1 MKAVLNS
8 LEEVAESLRTEY
20 EARDGRFFLKVDGDY
35 PPLVEANT
43 KLTEFRD
50 NNRTLN
56 SAVTQLRTD
65 LKKFDGIDPVEVPK
79 LKAKVAELEQ
89 GGIKNPNDVAQA
101 IKDAVSK
108 AVGPL
113 EAKLLEREQSENTAR
128 EALARTGLENKLRE
142 AGAKAGIDE
151 RAMPDYIN
159 RGLKVFKLI
168 DGEPAARKGENPIFS
183 KTRPAEELSMEEWA
197 KDLHTEAP
205 FLFKPSSGGGAGHG
219 RGPGVD
225 RSAPV
230 RQISSDP
237 VEFGRNLE
245 GIAKG
250 EVQVVQ

>member
-8 LEEVAESLRTEY
+8 LEEVAEALRSEY
-20 EARDGRFFLKVDGDY
+20 EARDGRFFLKLDGEY

-43 KLTEFRD
+43 KLAEFRD

-56 SAVTQLRTD
+56 ATVTQLRTD

-79 LKAKVAELEQ
+79 MKARVAELEQ
-89 GGIKNPNDVAQA
+89 SGVKNQGDVAEL
-101 IKDAVSK
+101 IKSAVKAAVS
-108 AVGPL
+108 PL
-113 EAKLLEREQSENTAR
+113 EQKLQEREASEATAR
-128 EALARTGLENKLRE
+128 EALAKTGLENKLRE
-142 AGAKAGIDE
+142 AGVKAGIDE

-205 FLFKPSSGGGAGHG
+205 FLFRPSSGGGAGHG

-225 RSAPV
+225 RTSPV

-237 VEFGRNLE
+237 LEFGRNLE